1 MLIPPI
7 VGQEGGGFDIIWI
20 LLPLLCCLMA
30 MGQRG
35 GERPQAGGTVNESW
49 YTIQDMESTYSA
61 IEEETVEWRRQAE
74 ERDKETSGSITARF
88 RGILGGGKQVER
100 YAVKETVPPRLYS
113 MTDRTGPIYFELIE
127 VEGGGTVVQATYDQ
141 AIKSRMARL
150 KAKLPLKIPAV
161 PIGKR
166 CPTCGKAVLPE
177 FSLCPYCGE
186 KLITE

>member
-7 VGQEGGGFDIIWI
+7 VGQEGGGLDIFWI
-20 LLPLLCCLMA
+20 LLPLLCCLM
-30 MGQRG
+30 MSQRG
-35 GERPQAGGTVNESW
+35 GERTQASGEVIEHW
-49 YTIQDMESTYSA
+49 YTIQDTEATYSA
-61 IEEETVEWRRQAE
+61 IEEEASEWRKQAE
-74 ERDKETSGSITARF
+74 ERRQESAGSITSRLK
-88 RGILGGGKQVER
+88 GVLGGGKEEER
-100 YAVKETVPPRLYS
+100 YAIKETIPPRLYS
-113 MTDRTGPIYFELIE
+113 MTDKTGPIYFELTE
-127 VEGGGTVVQATYDQ
+127 VEGGGTVVQATYNN
-141 AIKSRMARL
+141 AIKSRVARF